1 MIYCKVGKCPVDEN
15 IPLCCVYCSKNAQC
29 PNACKRKNSGCSLAR
44 EVKEI
49 KKRATKVAKIKIR
62 YVHSNTE

>member
-1 MIYCKVGKCPVDEN
+1 MIYCKVGKCPVDEK
-15 IPLCCVYCSKNAQC
+15 IPLCCVYCSKKAQC

-49 KKRATKVAKIKIR
+49 KKELQK
-62 YVHSNTE
+62 